1 MPAPKPLRLR
11 ASALNPSRL
20 AAMGLALVVAFAVL
34 ALVACGA
41 ASDDGRTPPPTTAPM
56 QAADAQVTPHPP
68 PSRGQAPTFPRQ
80 GGRGVVKSAPSAQG
94 GGGEVAAIATVA
106 IATPTPVPREIAP
119 AFELAAGAGGAVS
132 LAELL
137 DGKRAAVLVFYRGL
151 F

>member
-1 MPAPKPLRLR
+1 M
-11 ASALNPSRL
+11 
-20 AAMGLALVVAFAVL
+20 
-34 ALVACGA
+34 
-41 ASDDGRTPPPTTAPM
+41 
-56 QAADAQVTPHPP
+56 
-68 PSRGQAPTFPRQ
+68 
-80 GGRGVVKSAPSAQG
+80 
-94 GGGEVAAIATVA
+94 AAIATVA